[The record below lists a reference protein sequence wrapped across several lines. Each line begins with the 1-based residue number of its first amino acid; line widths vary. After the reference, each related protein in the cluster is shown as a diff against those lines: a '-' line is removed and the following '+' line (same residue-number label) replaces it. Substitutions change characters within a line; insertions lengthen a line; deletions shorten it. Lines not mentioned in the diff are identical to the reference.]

1 MAKISERARIEL
13 LDLYQS
19 GKCLT
24 AVAKEL
30 DLDYRTVRKY
40 VAENNK
46 SNAPYIRVPEV
57 DEPVSKVISDYIDSC
72 AGLKVTSFDGHIT
85 GASIVSNKLPETD
98 EELIEENIK
107 LAKKV
112 YRLQDA
118 QRVERKAFREH
129 ARVDNVIV
137 TLHEEM
143 KKVLDKN
150 QFHTLVQTHFSS
162 DTAPVGVI
170 QLSDIHFNEIIDDL
184 DGNAFNFT
192 IASKRL
198 HKLVRKSIVMFKAN
212 GVTDVGLFLTGD
224 LLNSDRRLDEITNA
238 STNRSRAVFLAVDII
253 QQIILD
259 LNKHFIVT
267 VASIA
272 GNESRVGEHI
282 HYSDFLA
289 GDSYDIVIHNMLT
302 YLFKA
307 SNTDGVTFIPVTN
320 PVEQVVNVNGNN
332 ILLLHGNLHRGI
344 ARNPESEIEK
354 IKARYAQRGILVS
367 YVLMGHIHC
376 AQVSDLYARSSG
388 LPGNNAYSERAL
400 NLSGRASQNAYL
412 VHTNFGEID
421 GFKMDLQNVD
431 DEPMYEFDKTLAP
444 FKREKVRTGTVV
456 IQSVT
461 I

>member
-1 MAKISERARIEL
+1 MAKISDEL
-13 LDLYQS
+13 KTKILDLHFNQKMSMMSIS
-19 GKCLT
+19 GAT
-24 AVAKEL
+24 GVHRSTVAK
-30 DLDYRTVRKY
+30 YIK
-40 VAENNK
+40 K
-46 SNAPYIRVPEV
+46 NAKADFVVVPEPQGEAAYSPWKDSIAEYNKGRAV
-57 DEPVSKVISDYIDSC
+57 INSLTPDEE
-72 AGLKVTSFDGHIT
+72 TR
-85 GASIVSNKLPETD
+85 TD
-98 EELIEENIK
+98 EELIEENVK

-112 YRLQDA
+112 FRLQDA

-129 ARVDNVIV
+129 ARVDNVIAS
-137 TLHEEM
+137 LHEEM
-143 KKVLDKN
+143 KKVLDENK
-150 QFHTLVQTHFSS
+150 FSALVQDHEISE
-162 DTAPVGVI
+162 TAPVGVI

-198 HKLVRKSIVMFKAN
+198 HKLVRKSITLFKAA
-212 GVTDVGLFLTGD
+212 GVTEVGLFMTGD

-238 STNRSRAVFLAVDII
+238 STNRSRAIFLAVDII

-259 LNKHFIVT
+259 LNKHFHVT
-267 VASIA
+267 VASIT
-272 GNESRVGEHI
+272 GNESRVGEHV

-302 YLFKA
+302 YIFRE
-307 SNTDGVTFIPVTN
+307 STHGVTFIPVTN
-320 PVEQVVNVNGNN
+320 PVEQVVEVNGNN
-332 ILLLHGNLHRGI
+332 ILMLHGNLHRGI

-354 IKARYAQRGILVS
+354 IKARYAQRGVLIS
-367 YVLMGHIHC
+367 YVIMGHIHC

-412 VHTNFGEID
+412 VHSNFGEID
-421 GFKMDLQNVD
+421 GFKMDLQDVD
-431 DEPMYEFDKTLAP
+431 NEPMYAFDKVLAP

-456 IQSVT
+456 IQSVV